1 MGFIKKGIGKIKK
14 VLKITGDKEKDD
26 EEKKKF
32 LKDMAENIVKKEKE
46 ELKND

>member
-1 MGFIKKGIGKIKK
+1 MGFIKRGIGKIKK

-32 LKDMAENIVKKEKE
+32 LESDIENKKGDDNK
-46 ELKND
+46 